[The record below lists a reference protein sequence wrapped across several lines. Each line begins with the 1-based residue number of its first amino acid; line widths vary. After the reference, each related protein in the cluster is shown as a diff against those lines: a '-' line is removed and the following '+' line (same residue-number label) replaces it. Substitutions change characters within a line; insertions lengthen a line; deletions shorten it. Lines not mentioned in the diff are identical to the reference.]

1 MTALRMAATALMAL
15 TTTLGGC
22 AGNDAVPPPTSPVDD
37 RENTPAG
44 ARELDDPLTRL
55 VLVEPGSGATAVYD
69 VVDETEMRLGDFAP
83 VDALTGDGR
92 FGYLRARGGLTI
104 VDAGAW
110 TVDHGDHKHYY
121 AAQPTVAGTVDK
133 PVESVTA
140 DRAVAAIRTAD
151 GRIDLLDRER
161 LGRRDV
167 GAPDTASGGELTGIA
182 EAAPY
187 GKGLLIVTETGQ
199 LQVVDD
205 KGAVRPLPG
214 ECPAA
219 TGATVIRRAVIVG
232 CRDGAV
238 RVGGSDTDPVATRI
252 PFSDN
257 GPDEAIGPLERRD
270 RDGVLAAIAGDE
282 VWVLDSGQRSWS
294 SMTVPGVV
302 AASTADG
309 LVLALTRDGVLRAV
323 NTADGTETAGIALFP
338 TGVPADRPAPVIAV
352 DPERA
357 YVNDAAAQAVYEIDY
372 SSGLRLART
381 LRTVVEPGLMVEAGR

>member
-1 MTALRMAATALMAL
+1 MTRLWVVVLMLLAL
-15 TTTLGGC
+15 TGCGGHDV
-22 AGNDAVPPPTSPVDD
+22 APPPSPPVDE
-37 RENTPAG
+37 REMTPAG
-44 ARELDDPLTRL
+44 ARELADPLTRL
-55 VLVEPGSGATAVYD
+55 VLVEQGSGVTAVYD
-69 VVDETEMRLGDFAP
+69 VIDETETPLGEFGP
-83 VDALTGDGR
+83 IDAVSGDGR
-92 FGYLRARGGLTI
+92 FGYLHARDRLTV

-121 AAQPTVAGTVDK
+121 AAEPAVAGTVDQR
-133 PVESVTA
+133 VEAITA
-140 DRAVAAIRTAD
+140 HRAVAAIRTAD

-167 GAPDTASGGELTGIA
+167 GAPDTAGIGELTGIA
-182 EAAPY
+182 AAAPY
-187 GKGLLIVTETGQ
+187 GKGLLIVTESGQ

-205 KGAVRPLPG
+205 KGALRPLPAQ
-214 ECPAA
+214 CPAA
-219 TGATVIRRAVIVG
+219 TGATVLRRAVIVG

-238 RVGGSDTDPVATRI
+238 RVGGSDAAPAATRI
-252 PFSDN
+252 PLPDN
-257 GPDEAIGPLERRD
+257 GPDDAIGPLERRD

-282 VWVLDSGQRSWS
+282 VWVLDSGQRNWS

-309 LVLALTRDGVLRAV
+309 LVLVLTRDGVLRAFD
-323 NTADGTETAGIALFP
+323 TAAGTETASVALLP
-338 TGVPADRPAPVIAV
+338 AGVPADRPAPVIAV

-381 LRTVVEPGLMVEAGR
+381 LHTEVEPSLMVEAGR

>member
-1 MTALRMAATALMAL
+1 MVAAVLVLLA
-15 TTTLGGC
+15 LGGC
-22 AGNDAVPPPTSPVDD
+22 AGDDAAPPPTPPVDE

-44 ARELDDPLTRL
+44 ARELADPLTRL

-69 VVDETEMRLGDFAP
+69 VVDETETKLGEFGP
-83 VDALTGDGR
+83 IDALTGDGR
-92 FGYLRARGGLTI
+92 FGYLHARDGLTI

-121 AAQPTVAGTVDK
+121 AAPPAIAGTVDAR
-133 PVESVTA
+133 VESVTA

-167 GAPDTASGGELTGIA
+167 GAPDTAGVGELTGIA
-182 EAAPY
+182 AAVPY
-187 GKGLLIVTETGQ
+187 GKGLLIVTETGR

-219 TGATVIRRAVIVG
+219 SGATVIRRAVIVG

-238 RVGGSDTDPVATRI
+238 RVGGGDTAPAATRI
-252 PFSDN
+252 PFPDN
-257 GPDEAIGPLERRD
+257 GPDDAIGPLERRD

-282 VWVLDSGQRSWS
+282 VWVVDSGQRSWS

-302 AASTADG
+302 AASTADEQV
-309 LVLALTRDGVLRAV
+309 LVLTRDGVLRAFA
-323 NTADGTETAGIALFP
+323 TADGTETASVVLFP
-338 TGVPADRPAPVIAV
+338 AGVPADRPAPVIAV

-372 SSGLRLART
+372 SSGLRVART
-381 LRTVVEPGLMVEAGR
+381 LRTGIEPGLMVGAGR